1 MDENCRALTMPNA
14 KGVPCSIGS
23 MIAVVFL
30 MQGMPALAK
39 EDAVCPDMS
48 GHEQTLNEGEQ
59 YFQEHGGSG
68 SSGFGFPDVGWEHH
82 TEVEEDSPFANPSFT
97 FAGIKMESPRQK
109 RMLSD
114 SRLQKF
120 PKDHPELKEWSKWFR
135 VGSILEQID
144 DLPLKTTTQIES
156 AELGVRELAAATEY
170 DAAQRLLQRILAA
183 RIRVT
188 PNDRGDIEAIRDD
201 IRRITMIQAA
211 SAYEKDKQLPAALS
225 NYNLVIESIDSAR
238 DLDLAAKLA
247 FLSPVSSR
255 LDKIGADGNK
265 EARQL
270 QLKVADLCTG
280 YRRSLDCIH
289 MAERL
294 DANGWRLE
302 KAGMT
307 EMAQKAF
314 KESLEIKTKNLG
326 QDDPDTLAAYGD
338 QARLCADEGHF
349 AEAQDIY
356 ERTLA
361 KYRKLQNRGTP
372 YASMLESYGDMLN
385 RMGHTAK
392 ANAIYAEAR
401 NYYKTIKGN

>member
-1 MDENCRALTMPNA
+1 MDENCRAPTMPNA
-14 KGVPCSIGS
+14 KSVPGSIAS

-30 MQGMPALAK
+30 VQGMPVLAK

-48 GHEQTLNEGEQ
+48 EHEQTLNEGEQ

-82 TEVEEDSPFANPSFT
+82 AEIEKESPFSNPSFT
-97 FAGIKMESPRQK
+97 FAGIRLESQWQK
-109 RMLSD
+109 RMSSYPDMQIL
-114 SRLQKF
+114 L
-120 PKDHPELKEWSKWFR
+120 KDHPELKEWSKWFNA
-135 VGSILEQID
+135 GSILEQID
-144 DLPLKTTTQIES
+144 NLPLKTTTQIES
-156 AELGVRELAAATEY
+156 AELGVKELAAATEY

-201 IRRITMIQAA
+201 IRRITMIRTAN
-211 SAYEKDKQLPAALS
+211 AYEKGKQLPAALS
-225 NYNLVIESIDSAR
+225 TYNLLIESIDSAR

-255 LDKIGADGNK
+255 LDKIAAGGST

-338 QARLCADEGHF
+338 QARLCADEGRF
-349 AEAQDIY
+349 AEASDIY

-372 YASMLESYGDMLN
+372 YASILESYGDMLN
-385 RMGHTAK
+385 RTGHTAK